1 MECPRDHRKLVR
13 HFNEPGQ
20 AHELTFSCYQRK
32 PLLNGDLWRAWLS
45 ESLDRAMMGHAFDLM
60 AFVYMPEHVHLLVF
74 PRVPSAR
81 IDRLLYAIKR
91 PFSFRIKQHLLQIE
105 SPLLTELTVQER
117 PGKQAFRFWQ
127 EGPGYDRNLTSLKAA
142 ITAADYIHRNPVRR
156 GLCNWVGDWRWS
168 SWHHYNGSD
177 EQPDP
182 HLPKVHGFPVA

>member
-1 MECPRDHRKLVR
+1 MI
-13 HFNEPGQ
+13 
-20 AHELTFSCYQRK
+20 
-32 PLLNGDLWRAWLS
+32 
-45 ESLDRAMMGHAFDLM
+45 GHAFDLM

-81 IDRLLYAIKR
+81 IDRLPYAIKR

-105 SPLLTELTVQER
+105 NPLLTELIVQER

-182 HLPKVHGFPVA
+182 HLPKVHGFPIA

>member
-1 MECPRDHRKLVR
+1 MI
-13 HFNEPGQ
+13 
-20 AHELTFSCYQRK
+20 
-32 PLLNGDLWRAWLS
+32 
-45 ESLDRAMMGHAFDLM
+45 GHAFDLM

-81 IDRLLYAIKR
+81 IDRLPYAIKR

-105 SPLLTELTVQER
+105 NPLLTELIVQER

-156 GLCNWVGDWRWS
+156 GLCNWVGDWRGS

-182 HLPKVHGFPVA
+182 HLPKVHGFPIA